1 MLRADEI
8 AVVRGERRIVDG
20 ITLVLGIGVTTLEGP
35 SGCGKSTLCRALA
48 KLVPL
53 TAGTL
58 TLDPPAPVYRR
69 AVAYVPQHPAMFEG
83 SVVANIRTGPGFAG
97 ETLDDVT
104 VADLLSRVG
113 LGHLVDAPRAAML
126 SGGERLRLAL
136 ARALANRPRVLLLDE
151 PTAALDPASADALLA
166 LVASLE
172 ATAILVVTH
181 VAAHARALGGTHL
194 RMDRGVLL

>member
-69 AVAYVPQHPAMFEG
+69 EQVRVSR
-83 SVVANIRTGPGFAG
+83 SVV
-97 ETLDDVT
+97 L
-104 VADLLSRVG
+104 RVEP
-113 LGHLVDAPRAAML
+113 H
-126 SGGERLRLAL
+126 
-136 ARALANRPRVLLLDE
+136 DE
-151 PTAALDPASADALLA
+151 PFFSFWPPHHHR
-166 LVASLE
+166 VP
-172 ATAILVVTH
+172 
-181 VAAHARALGGTHL
+181 
-194 RMDRGVLL
+194 RGKIPS